1 MRDIFLLDMDDT
13 LLDFEK
19 AERAGVYDT
28 FRAVGL
34 EANEEVA
41 ERFHAINDGLWKAL
55 ERGEITRER
64 IVYVRFEMLFAE
76 YAIAC
81 DAHRAA
87 EIYFEALASH
97 CYPFAGME
105 DFLRKLKQRGRVYI
119 VTNGSEYIQR
129 RHLQDGGILPYC
141 DGVFISEVIG
151 HYKPSAEFCDYVR
164 AHVPAFESA
173 RAVYFGDSLTADKVC
188 AERLGAL
195 FIRFLPRGRAGEGIA
210 SYDEFW
216 DLL

>member
-1 MRDIFLLDMDDT
+1 
-13 LLDFEK
+13 
-19 AERAGVYDT
+19 
-28 FRAVGL
+28 
-34 EANEEVA
+34 
-41 ERFHAINDGLWKAL
+41 
-55 ERGEITRER
+55 
-64 IVYVRFEMLFAE
+64 
-76 YAIAC
+76 
-81 DAHRAA
+81 
-87 EIYFEALASH
+87 
-97 CYPFAGME
+97 ME

-188 AERLGAL
+188 AERLGAR